1 MGHHGV
7 PQWGHGSILSHFG
20 PICPILAPF
29 CPILVPYC
37 LPLALGVQLGWDPN
51 LLLPSHP

>member
-7 PQWGHGSILSHFG
+7 SQWGYGSIWGHFG
-20 PICPILAPF
+20 PFWVL
-29 CPILVPYC
+29 
-37 LPLALGVQLGWDPN
+37 LGRGLVQLGWDPN